1 MEVAV
6 ETTMSNHTLDQ
17 NELRSRRSS
26 KIGDVDTP
34 VELKKLDAHF
44 DNKTTAAHPTAN
56 TSHVSEQFGSD
67 EVSVASDE
75 AALGSDDWD
84 YLKKAESSA
93 TPSLSESTTPVPE
106 VEGQLANFGIV
117 STGIYRSAWP
127 APDSY
132 GFIKD
137 LKLKTVV
144 TLVQREVEDTTYTT
158 FLRTNGIKQ
167 YVIDM
172 KGTKK
177 QAIPAEMMMNVL
189 RLVLDE
195 SNHPVLVHCNHGRHR
210 TGCVVGVIRRLYGW
224 DTPTILAEYHL
235 YADPKPR
242 GADIAYLTDT
252 EPTSFFKEPTSDHL
266 PRPKTFF
273 RTLIFAFLGTLIWLL
288 TGYEFGNAMGRTS

>member
-1 MEVAV
+1 MFKDQVYELLSPFLQPHLWRFPPIILPRKSNCESCTKKQNMEVAV

-144 TLVQREVEDTTYTT
+144 
-158 FLRTNGIKQ
+158 
-167 YVIDM
+167 YV
-172 KGTKK
+172 
-177 QAIPAEMMMNVL
+177 
-189 RLVLDE
+189 
-195 SNHPVLVHCNHGRHR
+195 
-210 TGCVVGVIRRLYGW
+210 
-224 DTPTILAEYHL
+224 
-235 YADPKPR
+235 
-242 GADIAYLTDT
+242 
-252 EPTSFFKEPTSDHL
+252 
-266 PRPKTFF
+266 
-273 RTLIFAFLGTLIWLL
+273 
-288 TGYEFGNAMGRTS
+288 